1 MMKFLRGTLANLAT
15 LLLSL
20 VLASIIWITATQT
33 EDPTINKSLQI
44 PIEFV
49 GQPADTIMITPA
61 IPNPS
66 VLLWVQGRA
75 SIANEINRSDFS
87 ATVDISDVQPG
98 EEVTLA
104 VEMQQSASDINI
116 VSQSPEQMIV
126 KLEQLI
132 SLEIPVEV
140 EIRNEVSRG
149 HSRGTESYFPESI
162 TVTGTESEVSA
173 LEKAL
178 VTVTLN
184 GDERETKVV
193 TAQPIFY
200 NGQGQVT
207 SARNFQLS
215 SQDVEVT
222 IPIVESADFAE
233 KIITVDLTGQP
244 ATGYRL
250 LSVTVEPTS
259 VLVQGRPTQ
268 LDLLSQLKTEPIDI
282 TGLTESFESSATLAL
297 PEGIELD
304 EITEIMVKIEI
315 EPFESTLTINRI
327 IEVQGLSEGLEATLD
342 PDIARIVLFG
352 PSPILDALAPED
364 VTVTV
369 DLFGLEEDANVS
381 IEPTVLIPDRG
392 LEIRSV
398 EPPLVTVQIT
408 RSVTPT
414 NEISGTMPITSSSNL
429 TIPLPFNRDDG
440 KVSGFLATGTSPMPI
455 IQRTPIALFRGNRL
469 VPKDMICF

>member
-1 MMKFLRGTLANLAT
+1 MMKFLRGALSNLAT
-15 LLLSL
+15 LFLSL
-20 VLASIIWITATQT
+20 ILAVIIWITATQT

-49 GQPADTIMITPA
+49 GQPADTTMITPS

-75 SIANEINRSDFS
+75 SIANEINRNDFS
-87 ATVDISDVQPG
+87 ATVDLSNVQPG
-98 EEVTLA
+98 EETVLD
-104 VEMQQSASDINI
+104 VLMQQSESNINI
-116 VSQSPEQMIV
+116 VSQSPEQMLV
-126 KLEQLI
+126 KLERLVT
-132 SLEIPVEV
+132 LDVPVEV
-140 EIRNEVSRG
+140 DIRNDVARG
-149 HSRGTESYFPESI
+149 HSRGKESYFPETI
-162 TVTGTESEVSA
+162 AVTGTASEVEA

-200 NGQGQVT
+200 NVRGQVT

-250 LSVTVEPTS
+250 LSVSIDPSS

-268 LDLLSQLKTEPIDI
+268 LELLSQIKTEPIDI
-282 TGLTESFESSATLAL
+282 TGLTESFVTSATLAL

-304 EITEIMVKIEI
+304 EITEIMVTIEI
-315 EPFESTLTINRI
+315 EPFESTQTINQI
-327 IEVQGLSEGLEATLD
+327 IEVQGLGEGLEAVLN
-342 PDIARIVLFG
+342 PDTARIILFG

-364 VTVTV
+364 VSVTV
-369 DLFGLEEDANVS
+369 DLFGLKEGTNVS
-381 IEPTVLIPDRG
+381 LEPTVSFPDRG
-392 LEIRSV
+392 LELRSV

-408 RSVTPT
+408 RSVTIT
-414 NEISGTMPITSSSNL
+414 NEITSTLPITSSSNL
-429 TIPLPFNRDDG
+429 VLPLSF
-440 KVSGFLATGTSPMPI
+440 SGNTGTVLGFMATGVTPLPI
-455 IQRTPIALFRGNRL
+455 IQRTPIALPGQEIDN
-469 VPKDMICF
+469 I

>member
-1 MMKFLRGTLANLAT
+1 MIKFLRGTLSNLAT

-20 VLASIIWITATQT
+20 VLAIIIWITATQT

-49 GQPADTIMITPA
+49 GQPADTIMISPA
-61 IPNPS
+61 IPNPT

-75 SIANEINRSDFS
+75 SIANEVQRNDFS
-87 ATVDISDVQPG
+87 ATVDLSNVQPG
-98 EEVTLA
+98 EQIALDVL
-104 VEMQQSASDINI
+104 MQQSEPDINI
-116 VSQSPEQMIV
+116 VSQSPEQMLV
-126 KLEQLI
+126 KLEQLV
-132 SLEIPVEV
+132 SLDIPVEV
-140 EIRNEVSRG
+140 DIRNEVARG
-149 HSRGTESYFPESI
+149 HSRGSESYFPEFI
-162 TVTGTESEVSA
+162 TVTGIETEVEA
-173 LEKAL
+173 LENAL

-184 GDERETKVV
+184 GDERETKIV

-200 NGQGQVT
+200 DAQGQVT

-250 LSVTVEPTS
+250 LSVTVDPTS

-268 LDLLSQLKTEPIDI
+268 LDLLSQLRTEPIDI
-282 TGLTESFESSATLAL
+282 TGLTESFEASATLDL

-315 EPFESTLTINRI
+315 EPFESTQTINQL
-327 IEVQGLSEGLEATLD
+327 IEVQGLAEGLEATLD
-342 PDIARIVLFG
+342 PDTVRIVLFG

-364 VTVTV
+364 VNVTV
-369 DLFGLEEDANVS
+369 DLFGLEAGANVS
-381 IEPTVLIPDRG
+381 LEPEVTFPDRG
-392 LEIRSV
+392 LERRSV

-408 RSVTPT
+408 HSLTLT
-414 NEISGTMPITSSSNL
+414 NEITGTLPITNSANL
-429 TIPLPFNRDDG
+429 SIPLSFNDDDG
-440 KVSGFLATGTSPMPI
+440 KVLGFLAVDMMPQPI
-455 IQRTPIALFRGNRL
+455 MQRTPIALL
-469 VPKDMICF
+469 KQE